1 MSEEDEESRT
11 ELSGKRLGE
20 AWNEGNI
27 PLGHDAPLV
36 LSLAFGAAALLMMG
50 PSLRAGL
57 VHAVADAVGALA
69 ATPFRAL
76 PQLALLPAGAAAV
89 ICVAAA
95 AGSVLVT
102 LAQTKGTL
110 WPDRWLPDLS
120 RLFNPSRALTMFQ
133 PFNRKTLL
141 DLGMATVK
149 VVALGWAAWSSVH
162 GDFLT
167 LPGFLG
173 ATPADQLSWTFRI
186 ILRAGW
192 RMLLVGI
199 VIAGADLALVHWR
212 FRKQMRVTKQEA
224 KREAKDADGDP
235 LIKGKRRKK
244 HRELARGRA
253 RIEVPRADALLVN
266 PTHIAIALRYRRDE
280 GRAPRVIA
288 KGKGALAEYMRDLAR
303 ENAIPIVQDIPLA
316 RLLYRKVKVGR
327 EVPASTYKAVA
338 AVLAFV
344 YRITGRAP
352 GAGAGA

>member
-1 MSEEDEESRT
+1 MSEDEESRT
-11 ELSGKRLGE
+11 EQSAKRMQE
-20 AWNEGNI
+20 AWSEGQI

-36 LSLAFGAAALLMMG
+36 VSLAAGAAALLLLG
-50 PSLRAGL
+50 GSLRTAF
-57 VHAVADAVGALA
+57 VHLMEEALGALA
-69 ATPFRAL
+69 GTPFRIL
-76 PQLALLPAGAAAV
+76 PGLSVLPVAAV
-89 ICVAAA
+89 AAICVAAV

-102 LAQTKGTL
+102 LVQTKGTF
-110 WPDRWLPDLS
+110 WPERWVPDLS
-120 RLFNPSRALTMFQ
+120 RLFDPSRLAQMFSK
-133 PFNRKTLL
+133 RTLL

-149 VVALGWAAWSSVH
+149 VVALGWTAWSSVH

-167 LPGFLG
+167 LPRLLH
-173 ATPADQLSWTFRI
+173 ATPADQLTRAFE
-186 ILRAGW
+186 ILLHVGW
-192 RMLLVGI
+192 RMLLVAT
-199 VIAGADLALVHWR
+199 VIAGADLALVRWR
-212 FRKQMRVTKQEA
+212 FMKQMRVTKQDA
-224 KREAKDADGDP
+224 KREAKDQEGDP
-235 LIKGKRRKK
+235 LIKGKRRQK
-244 HRELARGRA
+244 HRQLSRGRA

-327 EVPASTYKAVA
+327 EVPAGTYKAVA

>member
-1 MSEEDEESRT
+1 MAEDEESRT
-11 ELSGKRLGE
+11 EQSAKRTQE
-20 AWNEGNI
+20 AWSEGQV

-36 LSLAFGAAALLMMG
+36 VSLAAGAAALVLLG
-50 PSLRAGL
+50 GSLRTAF
-57 VHAVADAVGALA
+57 VHLMEEALGALA
-69 ATPFRAL
+69 GTPFRIL
-76 PQLALLPAGAAAV
+76 PGLSVLPVAAV
-89 ICVAAA
+89 AAICVAAA

-102 LAQTKGTL
+102 LVQTKGTF
-110 WPDRWLPDLS
+110 WPERWMPDLS
-120 RLFNPSRALTMFQ
+120 RLFNPSRLAQMFSK
-133 PFNRKTLL
+133 RTLL

-149 VVALGWAAWSSVH
+149 VVALGWTAWSSVH

-167 LPGFLG
+167 LPRLLH
-173 ATPADQLSWTFRI
+173 ATPADQLTRAFE
-186 ILRAGW
+186 ILLHVGG
-192 RMLLVGI
+192 RMLLVAT
-199 VIAGADLALVHWR
+199 VIAGADLALVRWR
-212 FRKQMRVTKQEA
+212 FMKQMRVTKQDA
-224 KREAKDADGDP
+224 KREAKDQEGDP
-235 LIKGKRRKK
+235 LIKGKRRQK
-244 HRELARGRA
+244 HRQLSRGRA

-288 KGKGALAEYMRDLAR
+288 KGKGILAEYMRDLAR

-327 EVPASTYKAVA
+327 EVPAGTYKAVA